1 VASFWQLSVVFPATV
16 FQPFID
22 TVSTLIPHLTA
33 IIVAD
38 MMRRHA
44 IDTGTW
50 FKAYGARQRAN
61 SANYIR
67 VALVCGVA
75 GYVALISWGL
85 TQASPSLD
93 GFKIEVSNALL
104 AIATGWFYVYHLD
117 NVELDQ
123 RPSRVWELGSQT
135 IVTGFGGF
143 IAACAT
149 WQIIEIPGGVPVDK
163 IVLTTLINA
172 SVGFVFAWYIPRAA
186 AAARPDPLVE
196 AKEERIRALEAA
208 ALARFNS
215 PAQATA
221 WLEQPHPVLGK
232 SPKAAA
238 ADVDGYE
245 HAISLLQGP
254 PSLVA

>member
-1 VASFWQLSVVFPATV
+1 MTSLWQLSMVFPATV

-33 IIVAD
+33 IIAAD

-44 IDTGTW
+44 IDTGKW

-85 TQASPSLD
+85 TQASPTLD
-93 GFKIEVSNALL
+93 GFKIEVSDALL
-104 AIATGWFYVYHLD
+104 AMATGWFYVYHLD
-117 NVELDQ
+117 NVELGR
-123 RPSRVWELGSQT
+123 RPTRVRELGSQT
-135 IVTGFGGF
+135 LVTGFCGF

-149 WQIIEIPGGVPVDK
+149 WQIIQVPGGVPVDK

-186 AAARPDPLVE
+186 AATRPDPLVE

-215 PAQATA
+215 PAQATT

-238 ADVDGYE
+238 AEVDGYE

-254 PSLVA
+254 PALVA